1 MTIHPVVLSGGSGT
15 RLWPLSRAAYPKQLM
30 PLVGERSLLMETVHR
45 VTDAGQFAAP
55 VLICNDEHRFLVAEQ
70 LREMGCKPEAIV
82 LEPIGRNTA
91 PAVAVA
97 ALMAKPDSVLLILP
111 SDHHIVDTAKFRAAI
126 AVAAKAAEAG
136 SLVTFG
142 IEPTAPE
149 TGYGYIRRGEA
160 LGGTK
165 GAFKVAA
172 FVEKPDAAKAE
183 TYLAAG
189 DYLWN
194 SGMFVFRADRFLA
207 ELAKFEPAML
217 AAVKE
222 AVAGATR
229 DLDFI
234 RLGKDSFAK
243 ATSKSIDYAVME
255 KTEHAAVVPADMGWS
270 DVGSWA
276 ALWDVA
282 ERDAQGNALIGDVIA
297 ADVTN
302 SYIRSESRLV
312 TAVGL
317 DNIVLI
323 ETVDA
328 VMAVAR
334 DRAQDIRLIVDK
346 LQKAERGERLAHRR
360 VYRPWGS
367 YETVDIDDGFQVK
380 RLVVN
385 PGARLSLQKHAQ
397 RAEHWVVVRGTAR
410 VTRDRDVYD
419 LHANQSTYIPL
430 GAVHRLENPGEE
442 ILHLIEVQSG
452 DYLGEDD
459 IVRLEDNYGRV

>member
-1 MTIHPVVLSGGSGT
+1 MKIHPVVLSGGSGT

-30 PLVGERSLLMETVHR
+30 PLVGDRSLLQETIQR
-45 VTDAGQFAAP
+45 VGDPKQFAAP

-70 LREMGCKPEAIV
+70 LRAISCKPEAIV
-82 LEPIGRNTA
+82 LEPVGRNTG
-91 PAVAVA
+91 PAVAAA

-111 SDHHIVDTAKFRAAI
+111 SDHYIVDPAKFRAAI
-126 AVAAKAAEAG
+126 AVAAKAAEVGA
-136 SLVTFG
+136 LVTFG
-142 IEPTAPE
+142 IKPTTPE

-160 LGGTK
+160 ASTK

-183 TYLAAG
+183 TYLASRE
-189 DYLWN
+189 YLWN

-222 AVAGATR
+222 AVAGAAH

-234 RLGKDSFAK
+234 RLAKDSFAK

-255 KTEHAAVVPADMGWS
+255 RTKDAAVVPADMGWT

-282 ERDAQGNALIGDVIA
+282 KRDGDGNALVGDVIA

-334 DRAQDIRLIVDK
+334 DRAQDIRLIVDR
-346 LQKAERGERLAHRR
+346 LQKADRGERLAHRR

-367 YETVDIDDGFQVK
+367 YETVDIDKGFQVK

-385 PGARLSLQKHAQ
+385 PGARLSLQKHAR

-410 VTRDRDVYD
+410 VTRDRDIYD
-419 LHANQSTYIPL
+419 LNANQSTYIPL
-430 GAVHRLENPGEE
+430 GAVHRLENPGKE

>member
-1 MTIHPVVLSGGSGT
+1 
-15 RLWPLSRAAYPKQLM
+15 M
-30 PLVGERSLLMETVHR
+30 PLAGERSLLQETIER
-45 VTDAGQFAAP
+45 VGDPKQFAAP

-70 LREMGCKPEAIV
+70 LRAMDCKPEAIV
-82 LEPIGRNTA
+82 LEPVGRNTG
-91 PAVAVA
+91 PAVAAA

-111 SDHHIVDTAKFRAAI
+111 SDHYIVDPAKFRAAI
-126 AVAAKAAEAG
+126 AVAANAAEAG

-142 IEPTAPE
+142 IKPSAPE

-160 LGGTK
+160 GATN

-183 TYLAAG
+183 SYLASG
-189 DYLWN
+189 EYLWN

-222 AVAGATR
+222 AVAGAVH

-234 RLGKDSFAK
+234 RLAKDSFAK

-255 KTEHAAVVPADMGWS
+255 KTKDAAVVPADMGWT

-282 ERDAQGNALIGDVIA
+282 KKDSQGNALIGDVIA

-334 DRAQDIRLIVDK
+334 DRAQDIRLIVDR
-346 LQKAERGERLAHRR
+346 LQKADRGERLAHRR

-367 YETVDIDDGFQVK
+367 YETMDMDKGFQVK

-385 PGARLSLQKHAQ
+385 PGARLSLQKHAR

-430 GAVHRLENPGEE
+430 GAVHRLENPGKE

>member
-30 PLVGERSLLMETVHR
+30 PLVGENSLLQETIQR
-45 VTDAGQFAAP
+45 VSDPKRFAAP
-55 VLICNDEHRFLVAEQ
+55 VLICNDDHRFLVAEQ
-70 LREMGCKPEAIV
+70 LRAIACKAEAIV
-82 LEPIGRNTA
+82 LEPVGRNTG
-91 PAVAVA
+91 PAVAA
-97 ALMAKPDSVLLILP
+97 AAMMAKPENLLLILP
-111 SDHHIVDTAKFRAAI
+111 SDHYIVDAEKFRAAI
-126 AVAAKAAEAG
+126 TVAAKAAEAG

-142 IEPTAPE
+142 IKPTAPE
-149 TGYGYIRRGEA
+149 TGYGYIQRGEA
-160 LGGTK
+160 AVTR
-165 GAFKVAA
+165 GAFRVAA
-172 FVEKPDAAKAE
+172 FVEKPDAPTAE
-183 TYLAAG
+183 KYLAA
-189 DYLWN
+189 DKYLWN
-194 SGMFVFRADRFLA
+194 SGMFLFRADRFLA
-207 ELAKFEPAML
+207 ELQKFEPAML
-217 AAVKE
+217 EAVKD

-234 RLGKDSFAK
+234 RLAKESFAK

-255 KTEHAAVVPADMGWS
+255 KTKDAAVVPADMGWT

-282 ERDAQGNALIGDVIA
+282 QRDSQGNALVGDVIA

-385 PGARLSLQKHAQ
+385 PGARLSLQKHAR

-430 GAVHRLENPGEE
+430 GAVHRLENPGKE

>member
-30 PLVGERSLLMETVHR
+30 PLVGENSLLQETIQR
-45 VTDAGQFAAP
+45 VSNPKQFAAP
-55 VLICNDEHRFLVAEQ
+55 VLICNDDHRFLVAEQ
-70 LREMGCKPEAIV
+70 LRAIDCKAEAIV
-82 LEPIGRNTA
+82 LEPVGRNTG
-91 PAVAVA
+91 PAVAAA
-97 ALMAKPDSVLLILP
+97 ALMAKPESLLLILP
-111 SDHHIVDTAKFRAAI
+111 SDHYIVDAAKFRAAI
-126 AVAAKAAEAG
+126 VIAAKAAEAG

-142 IEPTAPE
+142 IKPTAPE

-160 LGGTK
+160 AVTK

-172 FVEKPDAAKAE
+172 FVEKPDAPTAE
-183 TYLAAG
+183 KYLAAG
-189 DYLWN
+189 EYLWN
-194 SGMFVFRADRFLA
+194 SGMFLFRADRFLA
-207 ELAKFEPAML
+207 ELQKFEPAML

-222 AVAGATR
+222 AVAGAAR

-234 RLGKDSFAK
+234 RLAKDSFAK

-255 KTEHAAVVPADMGWS
+255 KTKDAAVVPADMGWT

-282 ERDAQGNALIGDVIA
+282 ERDSQGNALIGDVIA

-367 YETVDIDDGFQVK
+367 YETVDIDEGFQVK

-385 PGARLSLQKHAQ
+385 PGARLSLQKHAR

-430 GAVHRLENPGEE
+430 GAVHRLENPGKE

>member
-30 PLVGERSLLMETVHR
+30 PLVGERSLLQETIQR
-45 VTDAGQFAAP
+45 VSDAKQFAAP

-70 LREMGCKPEAIV
+70 LRAMECKPKAIV
-82 LEPIGRNTA
+82 LEPVGRNTG
-91 PAVAVA
+91 PAVAA
-97 ALMAKPDSVLLILP
+97 AAVMAKPDSVLLILP
-111 SDHHIVDTAKFRAAI
+111 SDHYIVDPAKFRAAI
-126 AVAAKAAEAG
+126 AMAAKAAEAG

-142 IEPTAPE
+142 IKPSAPE

-160 LGGTK
+160 GNTK

-183 TYLAAG
+183 AYLASNE
-189 DYLWN
+189 YLWN

-222 AVAGATR
+222 AVAGAAR

-234 RLGKDSFAK
+234 RLAKDSFAR

-255 KTEHAAVVPADMGWS
+255 KTKDAAVVPADMGWT

-282 ERDAQGNALIGDVIA
+282 KKDSQGNALIGDVIA

-328 VMAVAR
+328 VMAVTR
-334 DRAQDIRLIVDK
+334 ERAQDIRLIVDR
-346 LQKAERGERLAHRR
+346 LQKADRGERLAHRR

-367 YETVDIDDGFQVK
+367 YETMDMDKGFQVK

-385 PGARLSLQKHAQ
+385 PGARLSLQKHAR

-430 GAVHRLENPGEE
+430 GAVHRLENPGKE